1 MHNSSRVNAKETWLQ
16 LGIRLEFI
24 LLFKRLLF
32 KMFGNFLLTYSVYGK
47 WTDFLYSVFL
57 HYLNTLYNL
66 PHSHKHIFLCV
77 FLRKCFLSNVHTH
90 LCSDGCIESN
100 LGLCLTQRYH
110 FPKQMIC
117 LADLAQVLCWLSYLM
132 MKPYPF
138 IWAQDQHQRC
148 IGL

>member
-1 MHNSSRVNAKETWLQ
+1 
-16 LGIRLEFI
+16 
-24 LLFKRLLF
+24 
-32 KMFGNFLLTYSVYGK
+32 MFGNFLLTYSVYGK

-138 IWAQDQHQRC
+138 IWGPAPEVYWLVSPR
-148 IGL
+148 GLLRVRQKLGEIIPFSSYINQKDFPI